1 MKVSC
6 LDISRDG
13 SLLAMGMTTTI
24 GVPADI
30 YVWDIQQCKLQQTF
44 SLHKVLLA
52 FPANYTISHHTRALA
67 GSTQMAMQLGNAS
80 LSAFHMHELTSLARC
95 R

>member
-13 SLLAMGMTTTI
+13 SLLAMGTTTTI

-30 YVWDIQQCKLQQTF
+30 YVWDIQQCKLQQTL
-44 SLHKVLLA
+44 SLHKVLLT
-52 FPANYTISHHTRALA
+52 FPAKYAKSHHTRFLV
-67 GSTQMAMQLGNAS
+67 GSTQLAMQLGNAS
-80 LSAFHMHELTSLARC
+80 PSAFYMHKLTSLAPC